1 MKKLKNLLIGTA
13 FILAFAAPVTVLALP
28 QPAHARSISS
38 VSDCESPF
46 LGMPPWFRGLVK
58 VQKNPDPASSVNEC
72 IIISPNSPDPE
83 NSGKTIDV
91 AGFIWR
97 VALNVI
103 EIGLFLA
110 GYAALGFILFGGF
123 MFLTG
128 GANPGQT
135 EKARVTLLNAIIG
148 FAISTAAIGA
158 VNLIFNVIK

>member
-1 MKKLKNLLIGTA
+1 MKKNLKNLLIGA
-13 FILAFAAPVTVLALP
+13 VFLFAFAAPITVVALP
-28 QPAHARSISS
+28 QSTYAKTISG
-38 VSDCESPF
+38 VSDCESRF

-58 VQKNPDPASSVNEC
+58 VQKNPSDGTNEC
-72 IIISPNSPDPE
+72 VVISPNSPDPE
-83 NSGKTIDV
+83 NTSKTIDV

-123 MFLTG
+123 LFLTG

-135 EKARVTLLNAIIG
+135 EKGRVTLLNAIIG

>member
-1 MKKLKNLLIGTA
+1 MKTRLKQIIIGA
-13 FILAFAAPVTVLALP
+13 VFILFAAAPVVTVALP
-28 QPAHARSISS
+28 VTALAKVPTTPA
-38 VSDCESPF
+38 DCENRI

-58 VQKNPDPASSVNEC
+58 VQKNPVSNINEC
-72 IIISPNSPDPE
+72 IIVSPNSPDPE
-83 NSGKTIDV
+83 NSGKTIDL

-97 VALNVI
+97 IALNVI

-110 GYAALGFILFGGF
+110 GYAALFFVLFGGF
-123 MFLTG
+123 LFLTG

-135 EKARVTLLNAIIG
+135 EKGRVTLLNAIIG